1 MLKMQV
7 KFTVL
12 VLWNR
17 LLFACITI
25 LQTYNSHLAVLE
37 AKREEKVMILILIL
51 VLTSVALQWKSQ
63 KWFQSKCLF
72 VYFVRA
78 NYFEYCRL
86 FLVFSTHVCSLFK
99 VSVGCEQIVGFYIH
113 HGCEMRVMVHFL
125 YNTMA
130 YDMCHVIAHT
140 ALNKSFSMPNKSY
153 HDSPCLI

>member
-113 HGCEMRVMVHFL
+113 HGCEMRVIWYTFFITQWLM
-125 YNTMA
+125 TCAM
-130 YDMCHVIAHT
+130 
-140 ALNKSFSMPNKSY
+140 S
-153 HDSPCLI
+153 

>member
-1 MLKMQV
+1 M
-7 KFTVL
+7 FRNVL
-12 VLWNR
+12 VLWNP

-37 AKREEKVMILILIL
+37 AKRQEKVMILILIL
-51 VLTSVALQWKSQ
+51 VLTSVALQCKSQ

-72 VYFVRA
+72 AYFVRA
-78 NYFEYCRL
+78 NYFEFCRS
-86 FLVFSTHVCSLFK
+86 FLAFSTHVCSLFK

-113 HGCEMRVMVHFL
+113 HGCEMRVIWHFL

-130 YDMCHVIAHT
+130 YDTCHVIAHT
-140 ALNKSFSMPNKSY
+140 ALNKSY